1 VHLARQALQGAWA
14 TQASRVPHG
23 GFVTPLSASP
33 SAKLW
38 AAAEG
43 TTGDGSCSLMVVL
56 TGIILAALRYLPP
69 Q

>member
-1 VHLARQALQGAWA
+1 MQPGFIGLQRQHNVGLAQK
-14 TQASRVPHG
+14 SRDAP
-23 GFVTPLSASP
+23 
-33 SAKLW
+33 
-38 AAAEG
+38 

>member
-1 VHLARQALQGAWA
+1 LCCNVSITSGWHKNRDA
-14 TQASRVPHG
+14 P
-23 GFVTPLSASP
+23 
-33 SAKLW
+33 
-38 AAAEG
+38 